1 MAVRARKTKKAQI
14 RKKLSLKGDSLDD
27 TISDEQLAS
36 LQKQIA
42 RMLYSTRNSIVHAK
56 SNYEPNGYELEGD
69 ELEDGNKM
77 MDMITMSI
85 IQWNERQPESY
96 KV

>member
-1 MAVRARKTKKAQI
+1 MIRKQI
-14 RKKLSLKGDSLDD
+14 RKNLSMKGDGLDD

-42 RMLYSTRNSIVHAK
+42 RMLYATRNSIVHAK
-56 SNYEPNGYELEGD
+56 SNYEPNGYELEDD
-69 ELEDGNKM
+69 ELEDGNKV

-96 KV
+96 KI

>member
-1 MAVRARKTKKAQI
+1 LIRKQI
-14 RKKLSLKGDSLDD
+14 RKNLSMKGDGLDD

-42 RMLYSTRNSIVHAK
+42 RMLYATRNSIVHAK
-56 SNYEPNGYELEGD
+56 SNYEPNGYELEDD
-69 ELEDGNKM
+69 ELEDGNKV

-96 KV
+96 KI

>member
-1 MAVRARKTKKAQI
+1 
-14 RKKLSLKGDSLDD
+14 
-27 TISDEQLAS
+27 
-36 LQKQIA
+36 
-42 RMLYSTRNSIVHAK
+42 MLYATRNSIVHAK
-56 SNYEPNGYELEGD
+56 SNYEPNGYELEDD

-96 KV
+96 KI